1 MLTRETGFARGRLS
15 ANVPPP
21 VPTPSSPPKPL
32 SLGVIFLT
40 LYIDLIGFSIFFP
53 LGPELLRYYIAH
65 EPAGGLFTGVFGWF
79 QNFAHSSHV
88 PEMATGA
95 LFAGIIASLYAF
107 MQFLFSPFWGARSDR
122 IGRRPVLLL
131 TVAGNALSYLLLV
144 FSGSFVVF
152 LLSRILGGIMGGNLA
167 VAVASVADVTSRENR
182 AKGMGIVGAAF
193 GLGFLTGPTIGGL
206 TSGFNLLTAHPGLAA
221 WGLHPFSVPA
231 LIALGLC
238 AINLVWIGAR
248 FSETLPP
255 ERRGTGLTLRERNPL
270 RALLT
275 LPDRAIRRANVV
287 GFVLTFGFSFFET
300 LITFFMAD
308 RFNYTPRDLVS
319 IFVYNGTVSILTQG
333 VLVRRIVP
341 RIGEKRG
348 AVLGLAGVA
357 LGMLGIGLSVGL
369 ARSVPLLFVALTFCS
384 VGSGFANVGLSSLI
398 SLYASAEEQG
408 KVTGIFRSLGFLARA
423 CSPIVA
429 GILFFQVGGTAAFT
443 IAAALLGVSFAM
455 STALPQPHK

>member
-1 MLTRETGFARGRLS
+1 VS
-15 ANVPPP
+15 H
-21 VPTPSSPPKPL
+21 SPATPKPL

-65 EPAGGLFTGVFGWF
+65 EPGDGFFARLFT
-79 QNFAHSSHV
+79 QLQAFAHSSSA

-95 LFAGIIASLYAF
+95 LFGSLIASLYAF
-107 MQFLFSPFWGARSDR
+107 MQFLFSPVWGARSDR

-152 LLSRILGGIMGGNLA
+152 LISRILGGIMGGNLA

-182 AKGMGIVGAAF
+182 AKGMGVVGAAF

-206 TSGFNLLTAHPGLAA
+206 TSGFSLLHQHPGLAA
-221 WGLHPFSVPA
+221 WGIHPFSVPA

-238 AINLVWIGAR
+238 AVNLLWIGAR
-248 FSETLPP
+248 FSETLPL
-255 ERRGTGLTLRERNPL
+255 EKRGTGVTLRERNPL

-275 LPDRAIRRANVV
+275 LPDRAMRRANVV
-287 GFVLTFGFSFFET
+287 GFLLTFGFSFFET
-300 LITFFMAD
+300 LITFFMVD
-308 RFNYTPRDLVS
+308 RFNYTPRDLVGVFVFNGCVS
-319 IFVYNGTVSILTQG
+319 IFTQG
-333 VLVRRIVP
+333 FLVRRFVP
-341 RIGEKRG
+341 KIGEKRA
-348 AVLGLAGVA
+348 AVYGLASVA
-357 LGMLGIGLSVGL
+357 LGMLGIGLAVGL

-384 VGSGFANVGLSSLI
+384 VGSGFANVGLASLI
-398 SLYASAEEQG
+398 SLYASPEEQG

-423 CSPIVA
+423 CSPVIA
-429 GILFFQVGGTAAFT
+429 GVLFFQFGGIAAFA
-443 IAAALLGVSFAM
+443 IASLLLCASSLLGS
-455 STALPQPHK
+455 ALPQPHK